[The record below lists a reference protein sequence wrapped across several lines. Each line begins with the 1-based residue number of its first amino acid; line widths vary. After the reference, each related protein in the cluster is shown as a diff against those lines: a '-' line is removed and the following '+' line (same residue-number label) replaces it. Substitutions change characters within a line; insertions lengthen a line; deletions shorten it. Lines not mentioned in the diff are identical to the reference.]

1 MILMAET
8 EENWSSNQLLE
19 NSISLQM
26 GAISNVAFGLIL
38 FKCFSQLCDN
48 I

>member
-26 GAISNVAFGLIL
+26 GAISNAAFW
-38 FKCFSQLCDN
+38 FNFV
-48 I
+48 